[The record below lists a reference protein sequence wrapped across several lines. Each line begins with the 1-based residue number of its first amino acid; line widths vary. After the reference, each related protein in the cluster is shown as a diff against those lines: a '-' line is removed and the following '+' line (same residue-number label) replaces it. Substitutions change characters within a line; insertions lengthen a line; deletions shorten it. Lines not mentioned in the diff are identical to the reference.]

1 MAPKYQEILHGST
14 SEVFINGERDELS
27 TKIEIKMTGDWE
39 DGSFCGEYASFPI
52 YNGYNIE
59 GTITD
64 KKRNSTLEQ
73 AIVEAYRT
81 GVMPDITI
89 ISALGRPGSAARER
103 WSVTGVVFT
112 EVALANIESKK
123 AVERELPFKAV
134 YAKNLEAIN

>member
-1 MAPKYQEILHGST
+1 MNQYQQIMHGST
-14 SEVFINGERDELS
+14 SELYINGERDALA
-27 TKIEIKMTGDWE
+27 TKIEVKMTGDFE
-39 DGSFCGEYASFPI
+39 DGTFCGDYATFPL
-52 YNGYNIE
+52 YNGYAIE

-64 KKRNSTLEQ
+64 KKRDSALEQ
-73 AIVEAYRT
+73 AIVEGYRT

-103 WSVTGVVFT
+103 WSITGVVFT
-112 EVALANIESKK
+112 EVALANIEAKK